1 MKFIMMIKLRYE
13 KIFLTTTK
21 NRIGDIFML
30 KINDLT
36 VAYSNVPVFR
46 NLSVEF
52 APGRIT
58 GIIGPNGAGKSTLI
72 KGALGLVRHSGQTTL
87 DGVMVNRVRQKIAYV
102 EQRAALDLTFP
113 ISVFEV
119 VLTGTY
125 GKLGLFKSPGRKEK
139 EAARN
144 ALQQVNLTEFE
155 QRQIGELS
163 GGQLQRVFVARAI
176 VQQADVVILDEP
188 FVGIDMKS
196 EEEIMNVLRGWRDA
210 GKSIIVVHHDLNKV
224 AAYFDDLLI
233 MNHGVI
239 AHGPV
244 ATVYT
249 QQNMQQAFSA
259 DLSAVLF
266 NKIAGA

>member
-13 KIFLTTTK
+13 KIFLTTKK

-125 GKLGLFKSPGRKEK
+125 GS
-139 EAARN
+139 
-144 ALQQVNLTEFE
+144 
-155 QRQIGELS
+155 
-163 GGQLQRVFVARAI
+163 
-176 VQQADVVILDEP
+176 
-188 FVGIDMKS
+188 
-196 EEEIMNVLRGWRDA
+196 
-210 GKSIIVVHHDLNKV
+210 
-224 AAYFDDLLI
+224 
-233 MNHGVI
+233 
-239 AHGPV
+239 
-244 ATVYT
+244 
-249 QQNMQQAFSA
+249 
-259 DLSAVLF
+259 
-266 NKIAGA
+266 

>member
-1 MKFIMMIKLRYE
+1 
-13 KIFLTTTK
+13 
-21 NRIGDIFML
+21 ML
-30 KINDLT
+30 QINDLT
-36 VAYSNVPVFR
+36 VAYSNVPVFKD
-46 NLSVEF
+46 LSVKF
-52 APGRIT
+52 APGKIT

-87 DGVMVNRVRQKIAYV
+87 DGVGVNRVRQKIAYV

-125 GKLGLFKSPGRKEK
+125 GKLGLFKSPGREEK

-144 ALQQVNLTEFE
+144 ALKQVNLLEFE
-155 QRQIGELS
+155 HRQIGELS

-196 EEEIMNVLRGWRDA
+196 EEEIMNVLRGWRDD

-233 MNHGVI
+233 MNHGII

-249 QQNMQQAFSA
+249 QENIQQAFSA

-266 NKIAGA
+266 NKMAGA

>member
-1 MKFIMMIKLRYE
+1 MKFIIMNKLRYE
-13 KIFLTTTK
+13 KIFLATTK

-30 KINDLT
+30 QINDLT
-36 VAYSNVPVFR
+36 VAYSNVPVFKD
-46 NLSVEF
+46 LSVKF
-52 APGRIT
+52 APGKIT

-87 DGVMVNRVRQKIAYV
+87 DGVGVNRVRQKIAYV

-125 GKLGLFKSPGRKEK
+125 GKLGLFKSPGREEK

-144 ALQQVNLTEFE
+144 ALKQVNLLEFE
-155 QRQIGELS
+155 HRQIGELS

-196 EEEIMNVLRGWRDA
+196 EEEIMNVLRGWRDD

-233 MNHGVI
+233 MNHGII

-249 QQNMQQAFSA
+249 QENIQQAFSA

-266 NKIAGA
+266 NKMAGA